1 MGVQRTRWR
10 TTLAASRR
18 IRISLQLPLTAA
30 HSGPATRSRT
40 EAFQH
45 RRKVHPSY
53 FRNHSP
59 GLVSAAL
66 ASSSMTNALHE
77 VPTRRQNPPRN
88 GGSSAEHLVS
98 RIGLGRTMPN
108 HDILSRY
115 CGFKLTISLMLRTG
129 YNPSRC
135 VRGDS
140 PVSLGFVDSVRTIQL
155 QSR

>member
-1 MGVQRTRWR
+1 MGVQGARWR

-18 IRISLQLPLTAA
+18 IRISPQLPPTAA
-30 HSGPATRSRT
+30 HSGPAPRSRT
-40 EAFQH
+40 EAFQNRH
-45 RRKVHPSY
+45 NVHPSLLK
-53 FRNHSP
+53 HLSP
-59 GLVSAAL
+59 GLVSAVL
-66 ASSSMTNALHE
+66 KPPSMTNALHE
-77 VPTRRQNPPRN
+77 VPTSRQNRPRN
-88 GGSSAEHLVS
+88 GGSGAEHLVS

-155 QSR
+155 QS